1 MSKFKS
7 HKEYDQWRSQ
17 QALKRGGAK
26 DLEKMDTERPVYMS
40 GAKPRGF
47 GLWGV
52 VVFAVFGAACLIFM
66 FSVPGR
72 TLLGKI
78 ADWFVR

>member
-7 HKEYDQWRSQ
+7 HKEYDHWRSQ

-26 DLEKMDTERPVYMS
+26 DLQKLDAERPPYS
-40 GAKPRGF
+40 GAKLRGF
-47 GLWGV
+47 GLWEV
-52 VVFAVFGAACLIFM
+52 AVLAMFGAACVVFM

-72 TLLGKI
+72 ALLGKLY
-78 ADWFVR
+78 DLLVR